1 MATHSSYFL
10 PGKFHGQRSLVGCS
24 PWGRKKLDTTECVH
38 MHVRARTH
46 THTHTHTDLTLEQP
60 PKKSHQCSMFL
71 APIIF
76 LLLHLKF
83 PALPTLHS
91 GECCLGFFFYLL
103 RNHKLPGL
111 VHGGATDGK
120 MDLKEKKR
128 RVKRKSQRWELF
140 LPLFSAARGQFMPR
154 AFQGWLHFSTHT
166 SQQLLPL

>member
-1 MATHSSYFL
+1 MCAHA
-10 PGKFHGQRSLVGCS
+10 
-24 PWGRKKLDTTECVH
+24 
-38 MHVRARTH
+38 RARASTH

>member
-1 MATHSSYFL
+1 MAR
-10 PGKFHGQRSLVGCS
+10 GAWWAAFHGVAKSWTQLSVC
-24 PWGRKKLDTTECVH
+24 T
-38 MHVRARTH
+38 RAH

-83 PALPTLHS
+83 PALLTLHS

-103 RNHKLPGL
+103 HNHKLLGL

-120 MDLKEKKR
+120 MDLKEKKKKR